1 MDRMKKYRYILEY
14 IFFKLVANILRFL
27 PRRVVLFLGA
37 RAGDLIYYC
46 VPIRKKILLSQLQ
59 SGFPEK
65 SKNEIAKIAR
75 DAYRNLAMLTFE
87 HLCLPYLSKDELIGM
102 VDLENEELLEKAF
115 AMKKGIIFVGGH
127 FGNWEYFG
135 GAVSSK
141 GYPVGYVVA
150 NIGNPYID
158 KMVNDHRKKTG
169 IAILEKGMSMRGIIK
184 TLRSNGSLAMLMDQ
198 DAGETGTFV
207 KYFGRLCSAPKGPAL
222 FVLRTGAALL
232 YVSSA
237 RQPNGRLKA
246 VFQEIEVD
254 YEAGPTEENIHAL
267 MQRSTAMLEASV
279 REYPGQWFWMH
290 RRWKTQPP
298 DDNGS
303 TE

>member
-1 MDRMKKYRYILEY
+1 MKNFRYFLEY
-14 IFFKLVANILRFL
+14 IFFKIVANTLRFL

-46 VPIRKKILLSQLQ
+46 VPVRKKIMLSQLDLA
-59 SGFPEK
+59 FPEK
-65 SKNEIAKIAR
+65 SAKEIAKIAR
-75 DAYRNLAMLTFE
+75 DAYRNLAMITFE
-87 HLCLPYLSKDELIGM
+87 HLCLPYLSKEALIGI
-102 VDLENEELLEKAF
+102 VDLENEEFLEKAF
-115 AMKKGIIFVGGH
+115 ARKKGIIFVGGH
-127 FGNWEYFG
+127 FGNWEYMG

-158 KMVNDHRKKTG
+158 RMVNEHRKKAG

-198 DAGETGTFV
+198 DAGGTGTFV
-207 KYFGRLCSAPKGPAL
+207 NYFGRLCSAPKGPAL

-237 RQPNGRLKA
+237 RQPDGRLKA

-254 YEAGPTEENIHAL
+254 YDAGPTEENINAL
-267 MQRSTAMLEASV
+267 MQKSTAMLEASV

-290 RRWKTQPP
+290 RRWKTAPP
-298 DDNGS
+298 DGYNS
-303 TE
+303 AK

>member
-1 MDRMKKYRYILEY
+1 M
-14 IFFKLVANILRFL
+14 
-27 PRRVVLFLGA
+27 
-37 RAGDLIYYC
+37 
-46 VPIRKKILLSQLQ
+46 LSQLELA
-59 SGFPEK
+59 FPEK
-65 SKNEIAKIAR
+65 SAGEIKKIAR
-75 DAYRNLAMLTFE
+75 DAYRNLAMNTFE
-87 HLCLPYLSKDELIGM
+87 HLCLPYLSKEALIGI

-115 AMKKGIIFVGGH
+115 ARKKGIIFVGGH
-127 FGNWEYFG
+127 FGNWEYMG

-158 KMVNDHRKKTG
+158 KMVNEHRKKAG

-198 DAGETGTFV
+198 DAGGTGAFV
-207 KYFGRLCSAPKGPAL
+207 NYFGRLCSAPKGPAL

-254 YEAGPTEENIHAL
+254 YDSGPTEENIHTL
-267 MQRSTAMLEASV
+267 MQQSTAMLEASV

-290 RRWKTQPP
+290 RRWKTKPP
-298 DDNGS
+298 DDIGGAG
-303 TE
+303 